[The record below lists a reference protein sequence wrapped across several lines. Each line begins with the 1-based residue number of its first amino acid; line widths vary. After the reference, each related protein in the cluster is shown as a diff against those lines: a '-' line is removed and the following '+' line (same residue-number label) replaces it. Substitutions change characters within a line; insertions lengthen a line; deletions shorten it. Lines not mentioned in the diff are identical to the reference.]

1 MGLMKQAYETYCALE
16 KKYVG
21 RYSDEMKEPLVPVS
35 HQIANADIEIT
46 LNADGKLLNAAMV
59 DKAHAAIIIPVTELS
74 AGRTGDTSCAH
85 PLCDQIRFLT
95 PLYPEK
101 YAAYLTQLHAWEN
114 SAFQHPKLH
123 AVARYVEKGT
133 ILDDLEQFGLIERNG
148 GGLPVKEKQV
158 VCWRV
163 ESGISGEMPECW
175 KDRTLFQLFIDYYA
189 STQDR
194 ETAFCMVSGQCAAL
208 ASQHPKKIVTAN
220 GNANAKLI
228 SANDSS
234 GFTYR
239 GRFTD
244 DKQAVTVSYDAS
256 QKAHNALR
264 WLAANQ
270 GVNLG
275 GRTFLCW
282 NPHGVALPEISVPFM
297 RRSAERQIQYSDY
310 RKALAETLIGWQ
322 ERIPADTEAVI
333 AAFDAATS
341 GRLSLTYYG
350 ELMASDF
357 LERLHDWD
365 AICCWRNG
373 PFGIQSPHLYQIA
386 NCAFGTL
393 RISKNQAQFETDDR
407 VMRQQIQR
415 LISCRVDGGKMPMD
429 IARAVAATA
438 SNLQIIPEAGTREK
452 VLFTACAVL
461 RKYHYDR
468 NQEEW
473 NMALE
478 PEKQDISYQ
487 YGRLLAVFEKIE
499 KDTYDNENRET
510 TAIRM
515 QAVFAKRP
523 RYASRIIWEQL
534 KKAYYPKIKSPA
546 IKAFY
551 DRLIGEIINEISEC
565 PGCAQESA
573 LQDTYLFGYY
583 LQKNEL
589 YRSKTEETNQEEEV

>member
-1 MGLMKQAYETYCALE
+1 MGLMKQAYDTYCAME
-16 KKYVG
+16 GKYAG
-21 RYSDEMKEPLVPVS
+21 RYCDEMKEPLVPIS

-46 LNADGKLLNAAMV
+46 LNADGKLLSAAMM
-59 DKAHAAIIIPVTELS
+59 DKTHASIIIPVTELS
-74 AGRTGDTSCAH
+74 AGRTGDTTCAH

-123 AVARYVEKGT
+123 AIARYVEKGT
-133 ILDDLEQFGLIERNG
+133 ILEDLEQFGLIERNG
-148 GGLPVKEKQV
+148 DGLPMKEKQV

-163 ESGISGEMPECW
+163 ESGISGEVPECW
-175 KDRTLFQLFIDYYA
+175 KDRTLFQSFIDYYA
-189 STQDR
+189 STQNR
-194 ETAFCMVSGQCAAL
+194 ETAFCMVSGQCDVL
-208 ASQHPKKIVTAN
+208 ASQHPKKIITAN

-282 NPHGVALPEISVPFM
+282 NPHGIELPQINVPFM
-297 RRSAERQIQYSDY
+297 QKSVERQIQYSDY
-310 RKALAETLIGWQ
+310 RKALAETLSGWR
-322 ERIPADTEAVI
+322 ERIPADSEAVI

-341 GRLSLTYYG
+341 GRLSLTYYS
-350 ELMASDF
+350 ELLATDF

-365 AICCWRNG
+365 AICCWNNG
-373 PFGIQSPHLYQIA
+373 PYGIQSPHLFQIV

-407 VMRQQIQR
+407 VMRQQVQR
-415 LISCRVDGGKMPMD
+415 LISCRVDRGKMPSD
-429 IARAVAATA
+429 IARAVTATA
-438 SNLQIIPEAGTREK
+438 SNLQLIPDAGTREK

-473 NMALE
+473 KMALE
-478 PEKQDISYQ
+478 PDKKDLSYQ
-487 YGRLLAVFEKIE
+487 YGRLLAAFEKIE
-499 KDTYDNENRET
+499 RDTYEKNENREP

-515 QAVFAKRP
+515 QSVFAKRP

-534 KKAYYPKIKSPA
+534 KKAYYPRLRASS
-546 IKAFY
+546 KAY
-551 DRLIGEIINEISEC
+551 YECLIGEIINEISEC
-565 PGCAQESA
+565 PGASQESA

-583 LQKNEL
+583 LQKREL
-589 YRSKTEETNQEEEV
+589 YRSKTEDTNQEEEV

>member
-1 MGLMKQAYETYCALE
+1 MGLMKQAYDTYCALE
-16 KKYVG
+16 GKYAG
-21 RYSDEMKEPLVPVS
+21 RYCDEIKEPLVPVS

-46 LNADGKLLNAAMV
+46 LNADGKLLNAAMM
-59 DKAHAAIIIPVTELS
+59 DKAHASIIIPVTELS

-123 AVARYVEKGT
+123 AIARYVEKGT
-133 ILDDLEQFGLIERNG
+133 ILDDLEQFGLIERNDD
-148 GGLPVKEKQV
+148 GLPVKEKQV

-163 ESGISGEMPECW
+163 ETGVSGDTPECW
-175 KDRTLFQLFIDYYA
+175 RDRTLFQSFIDYYA
-189 STQDR
+189 STQNR
-194 ETAFCMVSGQCAAL
+194 ETAFCMVSGQCTAL
-208 ASQHPKKIVTAN
+208 ASQHPKKIITAN

-282 NPHGVALPEISVPFM
+282 NPHGIPLPEINAPFM
-297 RRSAERQIQYSDY
+297 RRSSERKIQYSDY
-310 RKALAETLIGWQ
+310 RKALRDTLISWK
-322 ERIPADTEAVI
+322 ERIPADSEAVI

-341 GRLSLTYYG
+341 GRLSLTYYS
-350 ELMASDF
+350 ELIASDF

-365 AICCWRNG
+365 AICCWNNG
-373 PFGIQSPHLYQIA
+373 PYGIQSPNLYQIV

-407 VMRQQIQR
+407 VMRQQVQR
-415 LISCRVDGGKMPMD
+415 LISCRVDRGKMPSD
-429 IARAVAATA
+429 IARAVTATA
-438 SNLQIIPEAGTREK
+438 SNLQVIPDTGTREK
-452 VLFTACAVL
+452 VLSTACAVL

-473 NMALE
+473 KMALE
-478 PEKQDISYQ
+478 PEKKDISYQ

-499 KDTYDNENRET
+499 RDTYDSSENREA

-515 QAVFAKRP
+515 QSVFAKRP
-523 RYASRIIWEQL
+523 QYASCRIWEQL
-534 KKAYYPKIKSPA
+534 NKAYYPRLRASSKVY
-546 IKAFY
+546 Y
-551 DRLIGEIINEISEC
+551 DRLLREIINEISEC
-565 PGCAQESA
+565 PGAFQESA

-589 YRSKTEETNQEEEV
+589 YRSKTEDTNQEEEV